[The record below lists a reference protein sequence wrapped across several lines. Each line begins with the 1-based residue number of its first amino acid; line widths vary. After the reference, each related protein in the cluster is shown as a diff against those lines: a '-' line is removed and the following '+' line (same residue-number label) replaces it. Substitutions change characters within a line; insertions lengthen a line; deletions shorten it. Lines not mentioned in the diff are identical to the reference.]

1 MALSFS
7 SLDGE
12 AKIEP
17 SFLTAIIFKPKLYFN
32 HGNNDDTGQR

>member
-17 SFLTAIIFKPKLYFN
+17 SFLKTLLSDEI
-32 HGNNDDTGQR
+32 GRRTGFINARPGG